1 MDSAYAD
8 LARTLEALEVPGVHA
23 EPDGLSI
30 KASEGG
36 FDIAIGRDGDE
47 HVVTFGELWHEH
59 VDDRDTALEL
69 VLIGLTPGYRL
80 VESVRRGSP
89 IRAAVQVAEG
99 ERWRVLSQT
108 GLLTSLWPWPR
119 PRQVIR
125 QNTLAEVGQVRR
137 VLEQIHQPLQ

>member
-1 MDSAYAD
+1 MESRYAD
-8 LARTLEALEVPGVHA
+8 LARTLEALGVSGVRV

-59 VDDRDTALEL
+59 VADRATAVEL

-89 IRAAVQVAEG
+89 IRATLQVAG
-99 ERWRVLSQT
+99 AGGWRNLSHT
-108 GLLTSLWPWPR
+108 GLFSCFTPWPR
-119 PRQVIR
+119 PSKRVR
-125 QNTLAEVGQVRR
+125 QNTLLAVEAVHAI
-137 VLEQIHQPLQ
+137 LASE